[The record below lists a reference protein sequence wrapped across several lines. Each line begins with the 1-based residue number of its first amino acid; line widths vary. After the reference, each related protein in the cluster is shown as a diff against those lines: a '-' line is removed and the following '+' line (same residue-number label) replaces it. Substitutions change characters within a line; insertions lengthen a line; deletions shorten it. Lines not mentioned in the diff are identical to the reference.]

1 MKLLYVG
8 RFSKPKNN
16 LALLKIVNE
25 IILLGM
31 EFTLDFFGD
40 AETVDL
46 NGMIIKN
53 EFLKTADLYSPRIN
67 YHGFQHSSII
77 FQKEYDFL
85 LLPSFWEGFPVVMLE
100 AARSGIIPIC
110 SDIQTGPREFILN
123 INSYETKL
131 IYPIIGAGGILMK
144 CPINSNDY
152 QDWADVIKS
161 VFLDKIQLQNLK
173 NEVLKQSKKYS
184 FEEYK
189 SQWENYLDKF
199 I

>member
-25 IILLGM
+25 FILLGI

-67 YHGFQHSSII
+67 YHGFQPSSII
-77 FQKEYDFL
+77 FEKEYDFL

-100 AARSGIIPIC
+100 AARSGIIPVC

-131 IYPIIGAGGILMK
+131 IYPKIGAGGILMK

-173 NEVLKQSKKYS
+173 SEYLKQSKKYS